1 MQFLYDFFP
10 IIIFFTVYKLAGIYA
25 ATGSAIIVSFAQ
37 VVLHW
42 FKHKKFSN
50 MQVITFLIVLFLGGA
65 TLILHKPIFIKLKPS
80 IIYWLFAAVFLG
92 SHLIGK
98 KPLIRY
104 MMDKKIALPDKIW
117 SYLNFSWVIFFTT
130 LGFAN
135 IYVVYHYTTST
146 WVNFK
151 LFGILG
157 ITILFV
163 VIQAFYLAK
172 FVKED

>member
-10 IIIFFTVYKLAGIYA
+10 IIIFFVVYKIAGIYA

-37 VVLHW
+37 VILHW

-65 TLILHKPIFIKLKPS
+65 TLVLHKPIFIKWKPS
-80 IIYWLFAAVFLG
+80 IIYWLFAVVFLG
-92 SHLIGK
+92 SHFIGK

-117 SYLNFSWVIFFTT
+117 SHLNFSWVVFFAV

-135 IYVVYHYTTST
+135 IYVVYHYSTST

-157 ITILFV
+157 VTILFV
-163 VIQAFYLAK
+163 VIQALYLAR
-172 FVKED
+172 FVKD